1 MRNEWLCFTLRRGC
15 FVFGTAVLL
24 AAGGLST
31 PAVAGPR
38 NDFSRAAL
46 DVANA
51 MLPPQECQFARVGG
65 IAEVSESYAFYGEP
79 SLEHFGN
86 ALNQDVSEFAPS
98 SVNDVRL
105 QTHRPFPPAVRRLFE
120 NRKSGDEAQPWD
132 RALANDPTYVIVTP
146 DDDITA
152 VIESLGEAH
161 GPQDLR
167 VILLDPGYYEL
178 HIRCLRDW
186 TWLVGRG
193 RDTTLIT
200 FPVDTDVS
208 LTNSSYPT
216 ETVAWLGEH
225 SGIADLSILNF
236 GGASRFSHTIA
247 LDMFGYRK
255 LDSEGELWDDVRYR
269 TDVRLKNVR
278 LAAYGG
284 DTIFARGQYRGAGK
298 PVPRSSRLLVEDCV
312 IEGSYDCFSFECD
325 VECYR
330 TTFIY
335 RNRDLPG
342 SRFFWGLGNEM
353 RDRIVTFKA
362 VDCAFF
368 LEVMPSTGILITG
381 SNLPD
386 NSQRGVHYEFE
397 NTRAFWLY
405 TVLPFEISGNP
416 FHRESVDDNNL
427 GIVTARK
434 SFLKSGMLRN
444 GTWTPRR

>member
-1 MRNEWLCFTLRRGC
+1 
-15 FVFGTAVLL
+15 
-24 AAGGLST
+24 
-31 PAVAGPR
+31 
-38 NDFSRAAL
+38 
-46 DVANA
+46 
-51 MLPPQECQFARVGG
+51 MLPPQEFQFAGVGG
-65 IAEVSESYAFYGEP
+65 SAEGSESYAFYGEP

-86 ALNQDVSEFAPS
+86 ALNQDVSKFAPS

-105 QTHRPFPPAVRRLFE
+105 QTRRPFPAAVRRLFE
-120 NRKSGDEAQPWD
+120 NRQPGDEALPWD

-152 VIESLGEAH
+152 VIEGLGEAR

-167 VILLDPGYYEL
+167 VILLDPGYYEQ

-193 RDTTLIT
+193 RDTTVISL
-200 FPVDTDVS
+200 PVDTDAAVMS
-208 LTNSSYPT
+208 RTYPT
-216 ETVAWLGEH
+216 ESVAWLGEH

-236 GGASRFSHTIA
+236 GGASRLSHTIA
-247 LDMFGYRK
+247 LDIFGYRK
-255 LDSEGELWDDVRYR
+255 LDSDGRLRDDVRYR

-278 LAAYGG
+278 LASYGG
-284 DTIFARGQYRGAGK
+284 DTIFARGMYRGVWK

-335 RNRDLPG
+335 RNRDVRG

-353 RDRIVTFKA
+353 RDRFVTFKA
-362 VDCAFF
+362 VDCEFF
-368 LEVMPSTGILITG
+368 LEVMPSTGIMITG
-381 SNLPD
+381 SNLLD
-386 NSQRGVHYEFE
+386 NSQRGVHYQFE
-397 NTRAFWLY
+397 NTRGFWLY
-405 TVLPFEISGNP
+405 TGLAFEISGNP
-416 FHRESVDDNNL
+416 FHSESVANDNI
-427 GIVTARK
+427 GVVTARK
-434 SFLKSGMLRN
+434 SFLRSGILRN